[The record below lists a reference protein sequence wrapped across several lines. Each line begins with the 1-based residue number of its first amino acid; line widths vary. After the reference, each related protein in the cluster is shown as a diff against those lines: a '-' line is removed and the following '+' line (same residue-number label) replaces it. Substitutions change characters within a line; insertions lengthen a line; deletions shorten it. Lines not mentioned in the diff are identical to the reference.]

1 MKLHFTKKFTL
12 LLCLV
17 GLTAFAKAAVTGPS
31 DATSAP
37 PVHASDVGQVVC
49 YGAPISLKGPTDP
62 GSSYKKYEW
71 YKIDAGGNKVL
82 VKDGTAADKDYTE
95 ASDGAG
101 YYIYQLV
108 ILNTNDCSSDISD
121 PFKVYVLP
129 QLNVTIAPTGNV
141 TSVCEKGQS
150 TTTLTANVTNPNAN
164 IVYTYQWQRNGA
176 DIAGATTNTYL
187 VTEANSGS
195 VDFGVKVS
203 YVLDS
208 GCTQTA
214 SQTITVV
221 PVPVKPV
228 IVSGP

>member
-1 MKLHFTKKFTL
+1 MELSFTKKFTL
-12 LLCLV
+12 LLCLM
-17 GLTAFAKAAVTGPS
+17 GLTVFAKAAVSGPS

-37 PVHASDVGQVVC
+37 PVSASAVGQVVC

-71 YKIDAGGNKVL
+71 YKLDANGNKTL
-82 VKDGTAADKDYTE
+82 VKDGTAADNGYTE

-108 ILNTNDCSSDISD
+108 IINTNDCSSDISD
-121 PFKVYVLP
+121 PYKVYVLP
-129 QLNVTIAPTGNV
+129 QLAVTIAPTGNV

-150 TTTLTANVTNPNAN
+150 TTTLTANITNPNPN
-164 IVYTYQWQRNGA
+164 LVYTYQWQRNGT
-176 DIAGATTNTYL
+176 DITGANTNTYL
-187 VTEANSGS
+187 VTEAASGS
-195 VDFGVKVS
+195 VNFGVKVS
-203 YVLDS
+203 YVLDN

-228 IVSGP
+228 IVAGP